1 MAAAATISSF
11 AAQFAELEVENTRLR
26 KELEDFGST
35 ESRVNEATKL
45 AEQAWE
51 ENEDLKNKLAEAEA
65 KLEEASKLREQEQKT
80 ADVSAKHLSKAIE
93 SLLGEPAGSY
103 LCSPFSSSV

>member
-11 AAQFAELEVENTRLR
+11 AAQFAELEAENTRLR

-35 ESRVNEATKL
+35 ESRVNDATKL

-51 ENEDLKNKLAEAEA
+51 ENENLKRKLAEAEA

-80 ADVSAKHLSKAIE
+80 ADVSAKRLSKAIE
-93 SLLGEPAGSY
+93 SLLGELAGSY
-103 LCSPFSSSV
+103 LCSPFSSRV